1 MARGGKSQQKSK
13 NPGRPKGAGPTVI
26 IDHIRSIA
34 PPLSVSSLH
43 VHKTQTVS
51 AIEHLKCPVCLE
63 ILSQPVEMPCRAL
76 VCASCVISWLITSAC
91 SKCPCCFSDTP
102 LDPASINPAPSLILK
117 LLGEV
122 LVCCPVCNTSVNVGV
137 LDMHQCTPQVQS
149 VSKDLQ
155 VTSTVIQELLS
166 KSPDNVLEIPT
177 GGTVSH
183 LIHTCRDSVVI
194 INIFYVLKY
203 HATYIYGL

>member
-1 MARGGKSQQKSK
+1 MARGGKSQQKFK
-13 NPGRPKGAGPTVI
+13 NSGRPKGAGPTVI

-34 PPLSVSSLH
+34 PPLSVSSLTH
-43 VHKTQTVS
+43 TQNTTVS
-51 AIEHLKCPVCLE
+51 AIEHLKCLVCWE

-76 VCASCVISWLITSAC
+76 VCASCIISWLITSAC
-91 SKCPCCFSDTP
+91 SKCSCSFSETP

-122 LVCCPVCNTSVNVGV
+122 LVCCPVCNASVKVGL
-137 LDMHQCTPQVQS
+137 LDMHQCITQVES

-183 LIHTCRDSVVI
+183 LIV
-194 INIFYVLKY
+194 N
-203 HATYIYGL
+203 TYM